1 MSEYWLVTGS
11 NRGIGLALVTQLAA
25 RENSIIFATVR
36 NTSNLGQLA
45 SLVSQYPNVR
55 PLQLSLEV
63 AGNAQNMA
71 AEIAKVTDHLD
82 IVIANAG
89 IAYDWVP
96 LEKIDLEVAKEHISV
111 NTLGTLSLFQAVLP
125 LLRKSPSPKFV
136 PITTEVASITSPVP
150 YNTVS
155 TVALS
160 KIGVNFITQRI
171 HVEHEKKDGIIAFP
185 MNPGGVKTDLGNA
198 AAPLAFGIEQ
208 FELAPEESAAGLL
221 SVIDKA
227 TRNESGGFWSYT
239 GKEIP
244 W

>member
-63 AGNAQNMA
+63 AGSAQNMA
-71 AEIAKVTDHLD
+71 TEIAKVTDHLD

-111 NTLGTLSLFQAVLP
+111 NTLGTLSLFQAVLD
-125 LLRKSPSPKFV
+125 LR
-136 PITTEVASITSPVP
+136 
-150 YNTVS
+150 
-155 TVALS
+155 
-160 KIGVNFITQRI
+160 
-171 HVEHEKKDGIIAFP
+171 
-185 MNPGGVKTDLGNA
+185 
-198 AAPLAFGIEQ
+198 
-208 FELAPEESAAGLL
+208 
-221 SVIDKA
+221 
-227 TRNESGGFWSYT
+227 
-239 GKEIP
+239 
-244 W
+244 

>member
-1 MSEYWLVTGS
+1 MFEYWLVTGS
-11 NRGIGLALVTQLAA
+11 NRGIGLALVTQLAT

-36 NTSNLGQLA
+36 NISKLGQLA
-45 SLVSQYPNVR
+45 SLITQYPNVR

-63 AGNAQNMA
+63 ATSAQNMA

-82 IVIANAG
+82 VVIANAG

-96 LEKIDLEVAKEHISV
+96 LEKIDLEVAKEHIYV

-125 LLRKSPSPKFV
+125 LLRKSSSPKFV
-136 PITTEVASITSPVP
+136 PITTEAASITSPVP
-150 YNTVS
+150 YTVS
-155 TVALS
+155 TVGLS

-171 HVEHEKKDGIIAFP
+171 HVEHGAKDGIIAFP
-185 MNPGGVKTDLGNA
+185 MNPGGVKTDIGNA
-198 AAPLAFGIEQ
+198 AAPLAFGIKQ
-208 FELAPEESAAGLL
+208 FELEPEESAVGLL
-221 SVIDKA
+221 GVIDQA
-227 TRNESGGFWSYT
+227 TREESGRFWSYT